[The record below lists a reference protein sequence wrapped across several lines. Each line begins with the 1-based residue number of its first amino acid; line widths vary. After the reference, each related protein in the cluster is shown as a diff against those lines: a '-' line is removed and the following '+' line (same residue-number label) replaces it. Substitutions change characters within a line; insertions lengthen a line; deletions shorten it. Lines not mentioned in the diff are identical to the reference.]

1 MILNDEISQRRLE
14 IKSNLQITK
23 ILSYINSL

>member
-1 MILNDEISQRRLE
+1 MILNDEIAQRRLE

-23 ILSYINSL
+23 ILSNINSL